1 MNSLNI
7 DKSKW
12 NLMTLG
18 DIADEIS
25 VRVDKPV
32 ESGYERFVGLEHF
45 NSGSSKITSWGTT
58 EKLTSSTKAFIAGD
72 ILFARR
78 NAYLKRASLVEFD
91 GVCSGDAF
99 VLREKSDVI
108 IPGFLAFIVN
118 SSRLWDFANANAAG
132 TMSKRVKWRDL
143 KSFQI
148 SLPPL
153 DAQPIILRL
162 LWSANAVVH
171 ADAKL
176 NEGLHS
182 SLEVN
187 RNSIFSYEE
196 DAHSLNVNSDNQSNE
211 LNLSELYFEKSQN
224 GIYKSKEF
232 QGKGI
237 RIINMGELFAYPII
251 EEQEMSL
258 ITLNEKEMANFAVK
272 EGDLIFARRSLVIEG
287 AGMCSIIGKH
297 NSPMTFESSMIRVRL
312 NFEQVNPKYI
322 YHFLKSKEGRKR
334 IRRIVGF
341 TTVAGITSTDLAKVK
356 VPVPSLQKQNEIVG
370 FLDQFDDSFLSVA
383 RSSETSK
390 ELLNSIIN
398 KVF

>member
-25 VRVDKPV
+25 VRVDKPL
-32 ESGYERFVGLEHF
+32 EAGYERFVGLEHF
-45 NSGSSKITSWGTT
+45 NSGSLKITSWGTT
-58 EKLTSSTKAFIAGD
+58 EKLTSSTKAFKAGD

-108 IPGFLAFIVN
+108 IPGFLSFIVN

-153 DAQPIILRL
+153 DAQPLILRL
-162 LWSANAVVH
+162 LWSANAVVQ

-176 NEGLHS
+176 NEELHS

-196 DAHSLNVNSDNQSNE
+196 HAHSLNVNSDNQSNE
-211 LNLSELYFEKSQN
+211 LNLSNLYIEKSQN
-224 GIYKSKEF
+224 GIYKPKEF

-251 EEQEMSL
+251 KEQEMSL

-287 AGMCSIIGKH
+287 AGKCSIIGKH

-312 NFEQVNPKYI
+312 DSEQVNPKYI

-356 VPVPSLQKQNEIVG
+356 VPIPSLQKQNEIVG
-370 FLDQFDDSFLSVA
+370 FLDQFDDSFLSVVMS
-383 RSSETSK
+383 RETSK